1 MAIPQTQLPCSLATE
16 AAIPGATISRPASP
30 LVMELVSEESHA
42 PMNLNDKA
50 IKPLESNLVSSQE
63 RPEET
68 PSRVRVEPCEFERL
82 LQRAMEIL
90 SIRARRATAS
100 RS

>member
-1 MAIPQTQLPCSLATE
+1 
-16 AAIPGATISRPASP
+16 
-30 LVMELVSEESHA
+30 MELLSEESYP

-50 IKPLESNLVSSQE
+50 VKPLESNLVSSPDL
-63 RPEET
+63 PEET
-68 PSRVRVEPCEFERL
+68 PSRVRVEPCEFESL

-90 SIRARRATAS
+90 SIRAQSPTAS